1 MGRVQRGD
9 GSPLSAFNPCLFK
22 ALDFVHALNICD
34 IFGQQDHPR
43 GRQRLPFCPN
53 IPPDRTGKKHNTRP
67 MKRPQEAVVFFVAI
81 PIEIF
86 ILLCYTIHTCGCS
99 SSVELRLPKP
109 IRWVRLPSSAPRK
122 NANLS
127 TRQVSVFM
135 PFGAKTVKILQNQWK
150 SGHRAVKKL
159 PHDRIF
165 RISEQI
171 YP

>member
-1 MGRVQRGD
+1 MHGESAERGRESPFCVQSTLIQGVGLCPRLEYLRHIRAA
-9 GSPLSAFNPCLFK
+9 GS
-22 ALDFVHALNICD
+22 
-34 IFGQQDHPR
+34 PR

-109 IRWVRLPSSAPRK
+109 IRWVRLPSSAPEKALALASAFFNEINPLRD
-122 NANLS
+122 L
-127 TRQVSVFM
+127 
-135 PFGAKTVKILQNQWK
+135 
-150 SGHRAVKKL
+150 
-159 PHDRIF
+159 
-165 RISEQI
+165 
-171 YP
+171 